1 MNPLLPKEHHI
12 IWEKGTENPFTG
24 EYDTF
29 YPKGGHFVCRA
40 CDNPLYSA
48 LAKFKS
54 GCGWPSFDKCFVG
67 SVRTEADPSIPGRL
81 RTEILCAKCGGH
93 LGHVFGGEGHTEA
106 NERHCVNS
114 LSVRF
119 REGNLSTAEEKLL

>member
-1 MNPLLPKEHHI
+1 MKPLSPEEHDV
-12 IWEKGTENPFTG
+12 IWGKGTEKPFTG
-24 EYDTF
+24 EYDAF
-29 YPKGGHFVCRA
+29 YPKGGCFVCRA

-48 LAKFKS
+48 LAKFNS

-67 SVRTEADPSIPGRL
+67 AVRTEADPSISGRL

-93 LGHVFGGEGHTEA
+93 LGHVFSGERHTAA

-119 REGNLSTAEEKLL
+119 REGDLSTAEEKLL